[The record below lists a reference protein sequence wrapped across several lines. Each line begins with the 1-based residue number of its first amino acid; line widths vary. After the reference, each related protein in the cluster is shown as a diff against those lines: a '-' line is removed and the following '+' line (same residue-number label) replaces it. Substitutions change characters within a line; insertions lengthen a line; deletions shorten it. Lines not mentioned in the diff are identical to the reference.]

1 MHGLGAPM
9 VSRNRRAA
17 MLVISRAMSSRKRSR
32 ETQRGY
38 SSPLTEDVSVPKAP
52 AAPREAVE
60 VVDARPSIPLVQPAD
75 TPHDLELEEIVERGT
90 PRLLGDAWC
99 AVEVWTQNRV
109 YGLDGA
115 MVCRFVR
122 DRRTNAVHDDHPVL
136 GARLLGGQRRAEDG
150 RITHVAHP
158 FPRRG
163 MAAVFATG
171 MGGRLRVSETSSVT
185 RVVVRQRVVELTAE
199 TAPPT
204 WDAIVGS

>member
-1 MHGLGAPM
+1 
-9 VSRNRRAA
+9 
-17 MLVISRAMSSRKRSR
+17 MSTRKRSR

-38 SSPLTEDVSVPKAP
+38 SSPLTEDVEVPKP
-52 AAPREAVE
+52 PPAPRDLVE
-60 VVDARPSIPLVQPAD
+60 PHSSESRPSIPLMKPPD
-75 TPHDLELEEIVERGT
+75 SPPDLELEEIVERGA

-115 MVCRFVR
+115 LECRVVR
-122 DRRTNAVHDDHPVL
+122 DRRTNVTQDDHPVL

-171 MGGRLRVSETSSVT
+171 MGARLRVSETSSVT

-199 TAPPT
+199 AAPPT
-204 WDAIVGS
+204 WDAIVGG

>member
-1 MHGLGAPM
+1 
-9 VSRNRRAA
+9 
-17 MLVISRAMSSRKRSR
+17 MSSRKRSR

-38 SSPLTEDVSVPKAP
+38 SSPLREDVDVPKAP
-52 AAPREAVE
+52 AAPREALGDADA
-60 VVDARPSIPLVQPAD
+60 VVDTRPSIPLVQPPDA
-75 TPHDLELEEIVERGT
+75 PHDLELEEIVERGT

-115 MVCRFVR
+115 LVCRFVR
-122 DRRTNAVHDDHPVL
+122 DRRTNATQDDHPVL

-171 MGGRLRVSETSSVT
+171 MGARLRVSETSSVT

-199 TAPPT
+199 VTAPT
-204 WDAIVGS
+204 WDAIVGG